1 MATKNAQIIIR
12 LSEEKKEKLQ
22 EIADNMGIDM
32 SKLIRDK
39 IDEIIKLYDTNN
51 SLSKMIIQGSYSK
64 KTKDELVKELENMQ
78 NKFSDII
85 EYINKRS
92 E

>member
-39 IDEIIKLYDTNN
+39 IDEIIKFIDKLYD
-51 SLSKMIIQGSYSK
+51 K
-64 KTKDELVKELENMQ
+64 
-78 NKFSDII
+78 
-85 EYINKRS
+85 YINHIDNDINAN
-92 E
+92 

>member
-1 MATKNAQIIIR
+1 MVTKNAQIIIR

-22 EIADNMGIDM
+22 EIADNMEIDM

-39 IDEIIKLYDTNN
+39 IDEIIKIYDTNN
-51 SLSKMIIQGSYSK
+51 SLSKMIVKSSYSK
-64 KTKDELVKELENMQ
+64 KTKDNLIKELENMQ
-78 NKFSDII
+78 NKFNDII
-85 EYINKRS
+85 DFINKRS